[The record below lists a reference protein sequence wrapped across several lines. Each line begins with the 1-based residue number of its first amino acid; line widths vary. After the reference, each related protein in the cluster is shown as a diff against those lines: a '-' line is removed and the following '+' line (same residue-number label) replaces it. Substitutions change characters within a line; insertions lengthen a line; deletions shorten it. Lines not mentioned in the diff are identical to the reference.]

1 MATSAGATDTSIT
14 RPGGTGGMT
23 LFQFPFLASNTR
35 YTQQV
40 GWTVTP
46 TGANPASASDF
57 AGNAYPAGTL
67 YFYPGDGART
77 IDIPVLGAA
86 RTQDATFLVS
96 IIYFTQP
103 PALGFHPSAFLF
115 SRTGTIQPG
124 AALPNDAP
132 ANAQDAYPQPGDMV
146 LRGASL
152 DYRFAQTADG
162 VVVQDS
168 VAGRDGTQM
177 AGTGRILFKGGVGV
191 ADPAGTAA
199 DVTRLYAAGLGRRP
213 TPADLALWTRAADA
227 GGLSLADIAHA
238 IAGSPEFIQDWG
250 GKSDADVV
258 TGLYYAALS
267 RAPDAAGAALWTAL
281 LQATGNRGAVLQGL
295 ANSPEGQAGPG
306 GIAGSTNGAEAY
318 RLYAAA
324 FGRNPSGAE
333 VVLRA
338 SQLGSGATPLGMA
351 RDFAAST
358 EWAIRTAGLD
368 DMGFVTGLYSNALH
382 RAPASAEAQVWTNAL
397 GGGADRAN
405 LLVSMAG
412 STEARLVTSAQT
424 HEGWVSLG

>member
-1 MATSAGATDTSIT
+1 MATSASAADTSVT
-14 RPGGTGGMT
+14 RPGGTGGVT
-23 LFQFPFLASNTR
+23 LFQFPLSASNTR
-35 YTQQV
+35 YTQRV
-40 GWTVTP
+40 SWTVTP
-46 TGANPASASDF
+46 TGTSPASPPDF
-57 AGNAYPAGTL
+57 AGNAYSAGTL

-77 IDIPVLGAA
+77 IDVSVLGTA
-86 RTQDATFLVS
+86 RVQDETFLVS
-96 IIYFTQP
+96 IIYFTPP
-103 PALGFHPSAFLF
+103 PAPGFHSSAVQL
-115 SRTGTIQPG
+115 SRVGTIQPG

-132 ANAQDAYPQPGDMV
+132 ANTQDAYSQPGDLV

-152 DYRFAQTADG
+152 DYRFARTADG

-168 VAGRDGTQM
+168 VAGRDGTQV
-177 AGTGRILFKGGVGV
+177 AGMGRILFKDGVGV

-227 GGLSLADIAHA
+227 GGFSMADIAHS

-267 RAPDAAGAALWTAL
+267 RTLDAAGATLWTAM
-281 LQATGNRGAVLQGL
+281 LQATGDRGAVLQGL
-295 ANSPEGQAGPG
+295 ANSPEGQAALG
-306 GIAGSTNGAEAY
+306 GVAGSTNGAEAY

-333 VVLRA
+333 VLLRA
-338 SQLGSGATPLGMA
+338 SQLGSGATPLGLA

-368 DMGFVTGLYSNALH
+368 DMGFVTGLYANTLH
-382 RAPASAEAQVWTNAL
+382 RAPAGAEAQVWTNAL
-397 GGGADRAN
+397 RGGADRAG
-405 LLVSMAG
+405 LLVSMAD
-412 STEARLVTSAQT
+412 STEARLVTSVQT

>member
-1 MATSAGATDTSIT
+1 MATSAGATDTSIA
-14 RPGGTGGMT
+14 RPGGTGGVT
-23 LFQFPFLASNTR
+23 LFQFPFLAGNLR

-67 YFYPGDGART
+67 HFYPGDGART

-103 PALGFHPSAFLF
+103 PALGFHPSEFQF

-168 VAGRDGTQM
+168 VAGRDGTQV
-177 AGTGRILFKGGVGV
+177 AGTGRILFKDEVGV

-199 DVTRLYAAGLGRRP
+199 DVTRLYAAGLGRQP

-227 GGLSLADIAHA
+227 GGFSPADIAHA
-238 IAGSPEFIQDWG
+238 IAGSPEFIQNW
-250 GKSDADVV
+250 SRTPDADVV
-258 TGLYYAALS
+258 TGLYHTALA
-267 RAPDAAGAALWTAL
+267 RTPDAGGAALWMAV
-281 LQATGNRGAVLQGL
+281 LQATGDRGAVLQGL
-295 ANSPEGQAGPG
+295 ANSPEGQARLG
-306 GIAGSTNGAEAY
+306 GTAGSTDGAEVS

-324 FGRNPSGAE
+324 FGRSASGAE
-333 VVLRA
+333 VLLRA
-338 SQLGSGATPLGMA
+338 SQLGSGATPLGVA

-368 DMGFVTGLYSNALH
+368 DMGFVAGLYANALH
-382 RAPASAEAQVWTNAL
+382 RAPADAEAQVWTDAL
-397 GGGADRAN
+397 RGGADRAGV
-405 LLVSMAG
+405 LVGVAG
-412 STEARLVTSAQT
+412 STEARLATSAVT